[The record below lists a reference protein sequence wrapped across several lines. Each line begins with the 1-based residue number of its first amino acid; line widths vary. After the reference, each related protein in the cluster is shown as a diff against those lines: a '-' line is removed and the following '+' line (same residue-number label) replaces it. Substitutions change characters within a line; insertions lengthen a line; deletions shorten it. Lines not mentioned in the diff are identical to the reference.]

1 MGFGPGHES
10 YEILCSVTNKTVIFL
25 LVSLFHMALSLK
37 TLVQQCKSFQQ
48 IKQLQGYFITSGFF
62 QYCPSRTKLLEVC
75 AISPSGNLNYAI
87 QMFNS
92 IESPTTSDWNAIIR
106 GFATSNEPKHAI
118 KYYQSVFLSKFNRPD
133 ALTCSFVLK
142 ACARVLA
149 LFEAKQIHNHV
160 IRFGFF
166 ADVLLVTTLLDV
178 YAKVG
183 DLDDAQKLFDE
194 MGKRDI
200 ATWNALI
207 AGLAQGSRPRDAL
220 GLFKRMEVEGLKPNE
235 VTVIGALSACS
246 QLSALVEGEA
256 VHRYVTEEGLDGNV
270 QVCNVLIDMYA
281 KCGSV
286 AKALGVFDSMKCSK
300 SLVSWNTIIMALAMH
315 GNGSGALEIFDEMGR
330 VGVVPDGISYL
341 AALCACNHAGLVS
354 DGKRLFR
361 AMVGAGII
369 PNVKHF
375 GSMVDLLGRSG
386 RLEEAYQIIK
396 SMPMS
401 PDVVLWQT
409 LLGASKTFGNVEM
422 AERASRALVEM
433 GSNTDGDFVLLSNV
447 YAAQERWDDVGRVR
461 KAMKNQDVRKVPGFS
476 FTEVKGV
483 TYKFVNGD
491 QSHQDWQE
499 IYKKLDEIGFKV
511 KEYGYVP
518 ETNYVLHDIG
528 EEDKENA
535 LCHHS
540 EKLAV
545 AFGLISTSG
554 GTPIQV
560 NKNLRIC
567 GDCHVVIKLI
577 SKIYDREI
585 IVRDRSRFHHF
596 NAGLC
601 SCGDYW

>member
-1 MGFGPGHES
+1 MSLPFQ
-10 YEILCSVTNKTVIFL
+10 TL
-25 LVSLFHMALSLK
+25 L
-37 TLVQQCKSFQQ
+37 QQCKSFQQ
-48 IKQLQGYFITSGFF
+48 IKQLQAHFITSGFF
-62 QYCPSRTKLLEVC
+62 QYCPSRTKLLEFC
-75 AISPSGNLNYAI
+75 AISPIGNLNYATLI
-87 QMFNS
+87 FDS

-106 GFATSNEPKHAI
+106 GFAKSNEPKHAL
-118 KYYQSVFLSKFNRPD
+118 KYYQSVFLSTKIRPD
-133 ALTCSFVLK
+133 ALTCSFALQ

-149 LFEAKQIHNHV
+149 LFEAKQIHSHV

-183 DLDDAQKLFDE
+183 DLNDAQKLFDE

-200 ATWNALI
+200 ATWNTLI
-207 AGLAQGSRPRDAL
+207 AGFAQGSRSRDAL
-220 GLFKRMEVEGLKPNE
+220 ELFKRMGVEGLKPNE

-246 QLSALVEGEA
+246 QLGALAAGEA
-256 VHRYVTEEGLDGNV
+256 VHGYVREEGLDGNV

-286 AKALGVFDSMKCSK
+286 AKARNVFDSMKCLK
-300 SLVSWNTIIMALAMH
+300 SLVSWNTMIMALAMH
-315 GNGSGALEIFDEMGR
+315 GHGSGALDIFDEMGR

-354 DGKRLFR
+354 DGQRLFR
-361 AMVGAGII
+361 AMVGAGIM

-375 GSMVDLLGRSG
+375 GSVVDLLGRSG

-396 SMPMS
+396 SMPMT

-433 GSNTDGDFVLLSNV
+433 GSNSDGDFVLLSNV

-461 KAMKNQDVRKVPGFS
+461 KAMKKYDVRKVPGFS

-483 TYKFVNGD
+483 VHKFVNGD

-499 IYKKLDEIGFKV
+499 IYKKLDEIGFKI

-545 AFGLISTSG
+545 AFGLISTNG

-596 NAGLC
+596 NEGLC